1 LIRSGFASIEICAH
15 AHSSGLLRFVLALSP
30 SANPEFATIMK
41 VVSALG
47 LRLHVSTA
55 AAKSTA

>member
-1 LIRSGFASIEICAH
+1 
-15 AHSSGLLRFVLALSP
+15 LLRFVLALSP
-30 SANPEFATIMK
+30 SGNPEFATIMK

-55 AAKSTA
+55 AAKSTARLSEDGHPQPEGHAR

>member
-1 LIRSGFASIEICAH
+1 MRQTPVLSQVAREA
-15 AHSSGLLRFVLALSP
+15 GLGWESLYQALSP
-30 SANPEFATIMK
+30 SGHPEFATIMK